1 MRTLFTQKLQD
12 RQLSERQKQ
21 GFIVC
26 IAKNAWPHTPKDYRP
41 ITLLNNVYE
50 ILARLKADLCGPF

>member
-26 IAKNAWPHTPKDYRP
+26 IAKNEWPHAPKDYRP
-41 ITLLNNVYE
+41 ITLLNKANE
-50 ILARLKADLCGPF
+50 ILARLIADLCGPF